1 MGHAEVA
8 TTSQRWDKRGAF
20 LLIFLAAMVGLNGL
34 FAWRVKELV
43 RQGYPDFTSL
53 YCAGKTVRLGLAGQL
68 YDSRTQTVI
77 QQTFVAEGRI
87 RTGLL
92 PYMRPPFE
100 ALLFAPLTKL
110 SYSRAFLLW
119 DAFNLAVLIGLPF
132 LLRPYVGLLQQRTS
146 PLWCLLSSLAFFP
159 VAVALVEGQDTIL
172 LLLLFACAYVA
183 MKRKEEFVAG
193 CWLGLGMFRFHLILP
208 LVLVLVLRKKY
219 RAVYGWILV
228 TAALVL
234 TSIGMVG
241 WHGALGYPEYLWRVE
256 KALYGKTVLP
266 GAMPTLRGL
275 IDTLLSAHCSNT
287 ITHALTAGLS
297 AVLVYSVATARK
309 AEDDEASTDLLFSL
323 YVLLAILVSYHS
335 FVYDLP
341 LLLLAAMLS
350 VNHAAHGPMN
360 GKGSRVLW
368 YGPILLMF
376 LAPLQMLLALQ
387 RKRISLLAFVLLLWF
402 WNVRNEMRLDS
413 PPARECP
420 PQS

>member
-8 TTSQRWDKRGAF
+8 TTSQRWDKRRAF
-20 LLIFLAAMVGLNGL
+20 LLIFLAAMVGLNGF
-34 FAWRVKELV
+34 FAWRVKDLM

-53 YCAGKTVRLGLAGQL
+53 YCAGKTVRLGLADHL
-68 YDSRTQTVI
+68 YDDRAQAEV

-100 ALLFAPLTKL
+100 ALLFAPMTKL
-110 SYSRAFLLW
+110 SYSTAFLLW
-119 DAFNLAVLIGLPF
+119 DALNLLVLIGLPF
-132 LLRPYVGLLQQRTS
+132 LLRPYVELLQRTS
-146 PLWCLLSSLAFFP
+146 PLWCLLGSLAFFP

-183 MKRKEEFVAG
+183 MKRKEDLIAG

-208 LVLVLVLRKKY
+208 VVLVLVLRKQY

-228 TAALVL
+228 TVALVL

-256 KALYGKTVLP
+256 TALYGKTLLP

-275 IDTLLSAHCSNT
+275 IDTLLSAHFPKT
-287 ITHALTAGLS
+287 ITHGLTAVLS
-297 AVLVYSVATARK
+297 AVLVYSVATAGK
-309 AEDDEASTDLLFSL
+309 AEDGEASTDLRFSL

-335 FVYDLP
+335 FVYDMP
-341 LLLLAAMLS
+341 LLLLAVVLS
-350 VNHAAHGPMN
+350 VNHAAQSPMN
-360 GKGSRVLW
+360 GKWSRILW

-376 LAPLQMLLALQ
+376 LGPLQMLLALQ
-387 RKRISLLAFVLLLWF
+387 YKRVSLLAVVLLFWF
-402 WNVRNEMRLDS
+402 WNVRREMRRLS
-413 PPARECP
+413 SAPARQLRP
-420 PQS
+420 